1 MNSAW
6 VLTCGAAAWTAAC
19 LLVVDAVYGR
29 RGRVRRRIEQAART
43 AGGHTADGASL
54 FRGWDQADAD
64 SENLPTRMRR
74 VVQQS
79 GLPLE
84 LSHLGLASAGLALLG
99 AGCGWALAPHWAVAA
114 ALSGLGSA
122 SPVLFVW
129 RQRARRI
136 ARLVGQ
142 LPDAFDIMK
151 RAVQAG
157 QTVPSAFQLVAAEC
171 RDPLAAEFR
180 LCCEQ
185 QNLGLP
191 HDATLRGL
199 AQRVPVVE
207 LHIFVIA
214 LMVQRHCGGSP
225 IDVLDNMSDLV
236 RKRRRL
242 ANRVRAL
249 TGEGRMQAI
258 VLTVLPI
265 AAFLWLTVT
274 RPEYIQTLIER
285 PKLLGGVVLAQIVG
299 TLWIRRTIRI
309 DY

>member
-1 MNSAW
+1 MSSAW

-19 LLVVDAVYGR
+19 LLIVDAVYGR
-29 RGRVRRRIEQAART
+29 RGRVRRRIEQAARAT
-43 AGGHTADGASL
+43 AAPAADGTSL
-54 FRGWDQADAD
+54 FRGWDQSAESA
-64 SENLPTRMRR
+64 ENALARLRR
-74 VVQQS
+74 LVQQS

-84 LSHLGLASAGLALLG
+84 LSHLVLASGGLALFG
-99 AGCGWALAPHWAVAA
+99 AGCGWLLAPHWAIAA
-114 ALSGLGSA
+114 ALGTFGLA
-122 SPVLFVW
+122 APMLVVC
-129 RQRARRI
+129 RQRARRVS
-136 ARLVGQ
+136 RLLGQ
-142 LPDAFDIMK
+142 LPEAFDIML
-151 RAVQAG
+151 RSVQAG
-157 QTVPSAFQLVAAEC
+157 QTVPSAFQLVAGEC
-171 RDPLAAEFR
+171 RDPLASEFK

-191 HDATLRGL
+191 HDAALRDL
-199 AQRVPVVE
+199 ARRVPVVE

-225 IDVLDNMSDLV
+225 VEVLRNMSDLV
-236 RKRRRL
+236 RKRLRL

-265 AAFLWLTVT
+265 AAFLWLAVT

-299 TLWIRRTIRI
+299 TIWIRRTIRI